1 MPKKK
6 KINADKLANRA
17 KQDEQLM
24 KNIKNFQDIEEMSN
38 LEKSQKST
46 NRKAEE
52 EKRDMLFKIVSKND
66 IEKLRTTL
74 RS

>member
-1 MPKKK
+1 
-6 KINADKLANRA
+6 
-17 KQDEQLM
+17 M

>member
-1 MPKKK
+1 
-6 KINADKLANRA
+6 
-17 KQDEQLM
+17 M
-24 KNIKNFQDIEEMSN
+24 KNIKNFQDIEEISN

-52 EKRDMLFKIVSKND
+52 EKRDMLFKIVSKSE

-74 RS
+74 RSQLEKSGK

>member
-1 MPKKK
+1 
-6 KINADKLANRA
+6 
-17 KQDEQLM
+17 M
-24 KNIKNFQDIEEMSN
+24 KNIKNFQDIEQMSN

-46 NRKAEE
+46 MRKAEE
-52 EKRDMLFKIVSKND
+52 EKKDMLFKIVSKND